1 MQVTVIGLGSI
12 GMGIAASLLRDGHT
26 VVGVDVVA
34 ARRGEIE
41 QAGGR
46 FETGIRQACR
56 DAQVV
61 ISVVVDAP
69 QTESVVFG
77 EDGAAQSMPP
87 DTVLVSCA
95 TLPPDKAREFARR
108 LEATGRYYLDAP
120 TSGGPAKAQS
130 GEMTLMASGS
140 STAFAKAGP
149 VLESMAS
156 KVYRLGDE
164 PGVGSAM
171 KLVNQHLAGVHIAVA
186 CEAMALAIRLG
197 LDPRQVYDV
206 ISNAAGSSWMFEN
219 RVPHILD
226 GDYSPKSA
234 TSIFTKD
241 LGIVLD
247 TARSN
252 HFPVPMAS
260 TGLQMFEMAAAAGM
274 QGDDDTSI
282 IRVFAQLAG
291 ITLPVPA
298 SPENED

>member
-1 MQVTVIGLGSI
+1 MRVTVIGLGSI
-12 GMGIAASLLRDGHT
+12 GMGIATSLVRDGHA
-26 VVGVDVVA
+26 VVGVDIMA
-34 ARRGEIE
+34 ARRPELE
-41 QAGGR
+41 QLGGH
-46 FETGIRQACR
+46 FEDRIRQACS
-56 DAQVV
+56 DAEVV
-61 ISVVVDAP
+61 ISVVVDAA
-69 QTESVVFG
+69 QTEAVVFG
-77 EDGAAQSMPP
+77 EDGAAHSMPP

-95 TLPPDKAREFARR
+95 TLPPEITREFARR
-108 LEATGRYYLDAP
+108 LKVTGHHYLDAP
-120 TSGGPAKAQS
+120 TSGGPAKARS
-130 GEMTLMASGS
+130 GEMTIMASGS
-140 STAFAKAGP
+140 STAFERAGP

-156 KVYRLGDE
+156 KVYRLSDE

-226 GDYSPKSA
+226 GDYAPKSA

-252 HFPVPMAS
+252 QFPVPMAS

-291 ITLPVPA
+291 ISLPESG
-298 SPENED
+298 SPETGD

>member
-1 MQVTVIGLGSI
+1 
-12 GMGIAASLLRDGHT
+12 MGIAASLLRDGHT
-26 VVGVDVVA
+26 VTGVDIVSE
-34 ARRGEIE
+34 RRGEIE
-41 QAGGR
+41 RMGGR
-46 FETGIRQACR
+46 FQSGIREACS
-56 DAQVV
+56 DAEVV
-61 ISVVVDAP
+61 ISVVVDAR

-87 DTVLVSCA
+87 DSVLMSCA
-95 TLPPDKAREFARR
+95 TLPPEKARDFARR
-108 LEATGRYYLDAP
+108 FEATGRHYLDAP
-120 TSGGPAKAQS
+120 TSGGPAKARS

-140 STAFAKAGP
+140 PVAFEKAGP
-149 VLESMAS
+149 VLESMAA
-156 KVYRLGDE
+156 KVYRLGED

-226 GDYSPKSA
+226 GDYAPKSA

-260 TGLQMFEMAAAAGM
+260 SGLQLFEMAAAAGM

-291 ITLPVPA
+291 IPLPEA
-298 SPENED
+298 KSAEDKVGS

>member
-1 MQVTVIGLGSI
+1 
-12 GMGIAASLLRDGHT
+12 
-26 VVGVDVVA
+26 
-34 ARRGEIE
+34 
-41 QAGGR
+41 
-46 FETGIRQACR
+46 
-56 DAQVV
+56 
-61 ISVVVDAP
+61 
-69 QTESVVFG
+69 
-77 EDGAAQSMPP
+77 
-87 DTVLVSCA
+87 
-95 TLPPDKAREFARR
+95 
-108 LEATGRYYLDAP
+108 
-120 TSGGPAKAQS
+120 
-130 GEMTLMASGS
+130 MTIMASGS
-140 STAFAKAGP
+140 AIAFEKAGP

-156 KVYRLGDE
+156 KVYRLSDE

-171 KLVNQHLAGVHIAVA
+171 KLINQHLAGVHIAVA

-197 LDPRQVYDV
+197 LDPRQVYEV

-241 LGIVLD
+241 LGIVMD

-282 IRVFAQLAG
+282 IRVFAKLAG
-291 ITLPVPA
+291 ISLPEAGKP
-298 SPENED
+298 DDGG